1 MPETTPISATDM
13 PDGDYAIVEV
23 QGQWQSV
30 KTGSLL
36 NYGPRCGEVCTVTGL
51 CVRDGYIFLALA
63 EWPGD
68 GGYGYIAHRFR
79 KVTPRDA
86 DEFDR
91 EVIDLMTKQPAEVR

>member
-1 MPETTPISATDM
+1 MEDWKV
-13 PDGDYAIVEV
+13 GDLALCIK

-30 KTGSLL
+30 KTGDLH

-51 CVRDGYIFLALA
+51 CVKGGYIFLALA

-68 GGYGYIAHRFR
+68 GGYSYIAHRFR